1 MRPGP
6 APLERRALRLALLGA
21 APAIAVAAG
30 LALAAGLPARA
41 LVTLAAAAL
50 LPWLAAAWLL
60 RERLVGSLRT
70 AANLVASLREGDTS
84 VRGRGA
90 SRADAYGELV
100 LEVNALADA
109 LRAERLREVEASALL
124 ARLLD
129 QVDVAVLAFD
139 EAGLL
144 RLANGVA
151 ERLLGRGPAEL
162 EGRGAAALGLEEL
175 LAGEVPR
182 VVDRAFAGA
191 AGRFELRRAPFRR
204 GGVPHVLVTLA
215 DLSRALREEER
226 QAWRR
231 LVRVLSHEINNSLAP
246 VQSVSSG
253 LLDLLARRPL
263 PPGYEDVASGLELV
277 ARRAGALAHFLA
289 GYAQLARLPPPAL
302 GPVEVAPL
310 VERVAALERRVPVR
324 VEPGPGD
331 WVRADA
337 VQVEQA
343 LINLL
348 RNAAD
353 ASLATGGEAVLS
365 WARVDG
371 GVELRVRDRGPGLP
385 RSANLFVPF
394 FTTKPGG
401 TGIGLALARQ
411 IADAHGG
418 RLSLANAEGGG
429 CVARLRLPGA
439 VPPGRR

>member
-1 MRPGP
+1 
-6 APLERRALRLALLGA
+6 
-21 APAIAVAAG
+21 
-30 LALAAGLPARA
+30 
-41 LVTLAAAAL
+41 
-50 LPWLAAAWLL
+50 
-60 RERLVGSLRT
+60 
-70 AANLVASLREGDTS
+70 
-84 VRGRGA
+84 
-90 SRADAYGELV
+90 
-100 LEVNALADA
+100 
-109 LRAERLREVEASALL
+109 
-124 ARLLD
+124 
-129 QVDVAVLAFD
+129 
-139 EAGLL
+139 
-144 RLANGVA
+144 
-151 ERLLGRGPAEL
+151 
-162 EGRGAAALGLEEL
+162 
-175 LAGEVPR
+175 
-182 VVDRAFAGA
+182 
-191 AGRFELRRAPFRR
+191 
-204 GGVPHVLVTLA
+204 
-215 DLSRALREEER
+215 
-226 QAWRR
+226 
-231 LVRVLSHEINNSLAP
+231 
-246 VQSVSSG
+246 
-253 LLDLLARRPL
+253 
-263 PPGYEDVASGLELV
+263 
-277 ARRAGALAHFLA
+277 
-289 GYAQLARLPPPAL
+289 
-302 GPVEVAPL
+302 
-310 VERVAALERRVPVR
+310 VR